1 MIAGRSGDAFYISP
15 EMALNRPHGKSSD
28 IWSAGVLLHIL
39 LSGTQPFL
47 GTGESLRYAICS
59 GELHVMTSSYL
70 LTSTVCL
77 FCIHLV
83 CLPVVRC
90 CGSVQF
96 DAPVWAAISDHAKD
110 LLQQLLCVDPND
122 RLSVHEALEH
132 RWLKV
137 TDAKKKS

>member
-1 MIAGRSGDAFYISP
+1 
-15 EMALNRPHGKSSD
+15 MALNRPHGKSSD

-47 GTGESLRYAICS
+47 GTEESLRYNICS
-59 GELHVMTSSYL
+59 GELHVCIYEEIKDYKPIHQFIIL
-70 LTSTVCL
+70 LIS
-77 FCIHLV
+77 FGLV
-83 CLPVVRC
+83 TL
-90 CGSVQF
+90 QF

-110 LLQQLLCVDPND
+110 LLQQLLCVDQND

-137 TDAKKKS
+137 GLSIDA